1 MYSIA
6 ITIILWGNLKSGW
19 VGGEGGWEGREGGS
33 TGREEGGGRRKEGK
47 EGGLKDCLTP
57 LPRKSYSP
65 DGVSSRDLVS
75 VGIKELVNGSVEVG
89 VMGRVKVG
97 NGACSQSKATQH
109 CVCGSMCVCERQPV
123 RAWVCVCMCVCM
135 LFVCG

>member
-1 MYSIA
+1 M
-6 ITIILWGNLKSGW
+6 
-19 VGGEGGWEGREGGS
+19 GGEGGWS
-33 TGREEGGGRRKEGK
+33 TGREGGGRRKEGK
-47 EGGLKDCLTP
+47 EEGLKDCLTP
-57 LPRKSYSP
+57 LPSKSYSP

-97 NGACSQSKATQH
+97 NGACSQTKATQH

-123 RAWVCVCMCVCM
+123 LCSACMGVCVYVCVHVVCM
-135 LFVCG
+135 WNLCAHAQQG